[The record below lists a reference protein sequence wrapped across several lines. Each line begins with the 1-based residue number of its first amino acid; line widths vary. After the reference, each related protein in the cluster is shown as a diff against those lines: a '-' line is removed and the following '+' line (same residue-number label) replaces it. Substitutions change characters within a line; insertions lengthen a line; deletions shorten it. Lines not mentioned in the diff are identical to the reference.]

1 MKIFN
6 GDWNL
11 WIERAFDGFYATLEY
26 MGVDHSGFDILVP
39 KQLLDSADIVTV
51 LEQVGGLWLMAEG
64 GGERQFLPV
73 LADRPGEDRGP
84 RKRLWAGVWP
94 SR

>member
-1 MKIFN
+1 MLGI
-6 GDWNL
+6 L
-11 WIERAFDGFYATLEY
+11 HTLRQ
-26 MGVDHSGFDILVP
+26 GFDKFNLP
-39 KQLLDSADIVTV
+39 ARGKLCAQAAPGQCGYRNRFGAGGWLMAD
-51 LEQVGGLWLMAEG
+51 GLWLMAEG

>member
-1 MKIFN
+1 M
-6 GDWNL
+6 
-11 WIERAFDGFYATLEY
+11 ADGGWL
-26 MGVDHSGFDILVP
+26 M
-39 KQLLDSADIVTV
+39 ADN
-51 LEQVGGLWLMAEG
+51 LWLMAEG

-73 LADRPGEDRGP
+73 LADTVRAARTGGPPVRDGRPGEDRGP